1 MLTAVSS
8 TKRSKSAAAAAEED
22 GSAVAA
28 KVKVPAKVSRKAPA
42 GGEAAAPK
50 QKKRRE
56 VAAAAAP
63 ATEPE
68 AAKKER
74 TRTTTYPSTAHIA
87 RLFRRVRGHKV
98 KSTAN
103 AKVYFRD
110 TLQTFTHNIWA
121 QAGEVCSGHNRKWI
135 RPSDIAE
142 VVRCI
147 ETPTNAQWL
156 TSGICTVVPQ

>member
-1 MLTAVSS
+1 MVA
-8 TKRSKSAAAAAEED
+8 
-22 GSAVAA
+22 AA
-28 KVKVPAKVSRKAPA
+28 KVKVPAKVGRKAPA

-56 VAAAAAP
+56 VAAAAP
-63 ATEPE
+63 ATTTEPE

-110 TLQTFTHNIWA
+110 TLQAFTHNIWV